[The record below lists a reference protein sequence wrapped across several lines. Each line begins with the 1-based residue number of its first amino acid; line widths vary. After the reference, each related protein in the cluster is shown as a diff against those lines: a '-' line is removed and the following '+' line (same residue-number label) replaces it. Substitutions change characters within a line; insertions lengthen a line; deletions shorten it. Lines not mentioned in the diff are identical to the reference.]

1 MHFTDLIARL
11 DAGLTRPLPGPAAHA
26 IAEPRP
32 RRAAESADALP
43 LRDAAG
49 LALVCPIDG
58 QAHLVLTVR
67 HAGLGRH
74 AGQVSFP
81 GGVVDPGET
90 FEAAALREA
99 HEEIAL
105 PPDAA
110 RVLGRLTPI
119 DIAVSGF
126 RLHPIV
132 AATDARPV
140 LVPADAEVEQIL
152 EVAFDELTD
161 PGRLRLTERRR
172 GALVVEAPAFLVG
185 GVDLWGAT
193 AMAVAEL
200 LVVAGWKGRRPGRSP
215 A

>member
-11 DAGLTRPLPGPAAHA
+11 ESGLTGPLPGAAAHA
-26 IAEPRP
+26 IVEPRP
-32 RRAAESADALP
+32 RRASAAADAPP

-49 LALVCPIDG
+49 LALVCPIEG
-58 QAHLVLTVR
+58 RAHLVLTVR
-67 HAGLGRH
+67 HGGLGRH

-81 GGVVDPGET
+81 GGVVDAGET
-90 FEAAALREA
+90 LEAAALREA

-110 RVLGRLTPI
+110 RILGRLTPV

-132 AATDARPV
+132 AATATRPA
-140 LVPADAEVEQIL
+140 LAPADAEVERIL
-152 EVAFDELTD
+152 EVGFDELTD
-161 PGRLRLTERRR
+161 PARLRLTERRR
-172 GALVVEAPAFLVG
+172 GGLVVEAPAFLVAG
-185 GVDLWGAT
+185 TELWGAT

-200 LVVAGWKGRRPGRSP
+200 LAVAGWKGRRP
-215 A
+215 